1 MILQGK
7 IEIIEVKKEKQYYFA
22 KINHSPFYP
31 DGKGGQIGDRGFV
44 GEAKIVEVRDDGLLL
59 DREINI
65 GEHAFEIDEDRR
77 FEISQQH
84 TAQHILSA
92 AFEKIADLK
101 TVGFKMGEEH
111 STIDLN
117 GIDIDEKIFSEA
129 ENLSNK
135 IIAECIIVE
144 EITTSKEEANHF
156 TLRKPLSEKVEGPVR
171 IIKIGEFDESA
182 CGGFHVKNTGN
193 INLLKIINTEKVKG
207 NLTRIYFV
215 AGKRALQDYS
225 LKHNLIEKL
234 SLKLTSGISQLDEK
248 IEILI
253 QENKEYKNKIK
264 KICEYAAPFI
274 VNEIIKT
281 PLIVKEHK
289 IIYYKKENDIA
300 DFISNLIDL
309 NEYTLIVED
318 QENSTFI
325 IFSKKINCKEFINR
339 LKEKYDIKGGG
350 SEVRGNIKG
359 KISLDQIID
368 NLK

>member
-300 DFISNLIDL
+300 DFISNLVDL